1 MALDWYK
8 SGSVTVRNGS
18 KEIVGTDTDWL
29 IAGIKEGDI
38 FVIDNQVYEIDE
50 VTASTNLILVND
62 FEGTNA
68 GGKDYAIIQ
77 RAEEVLQAEIAEKI
91 ENVITAW
98 NEREA
103 NYIALFNE
111 IKKILSSLISLD
123 LGIDIETEAEKTV
136 ITNLP
141 IATATRLGGVKI
153 GNNINVTNDG
163 TISADVDKEVI
174 QESLEKVA
182 TSASDMN
189 EMLNEVFTS
198 DSKA

>member
-8 SGSVTVRNGS
+8 SGSVAVRNGS
-18 KEIVGTDTDWL
+18 KEVVGTDTDWL
-29 IAGIKEGDI
+29 IGGIKEGDI

-50 VTASTNLILVND
+50 VTASTNLVLVNEY
-62 FEGTNA
+62 EGSNA

-77 RAEEVLQAEIAEKI
+77 RAGEVLQAEIAENI
-91 ENVITAW
+91 EKVITAW

-103 NYIALFNE
+103 NYLALFNE
-111 IKKILSSLISLD
+111 FKKIINSLISLD
-123 LGIDIETEAEKTV
+123 LGIDIETEAERSIT
-136 ITNLP
+136 TNLP

-153 GNNINVTNDG
+153 GSNINVTDDG

-182 TSASDMN
+182 ASASDMN
-189 EMLNEVFTS
+189 EMLDEVFTS
-198 DSKA
+198 NSGS